1 MKLSDNAFQEFTD
14 SIVTARDDRDFERIA
29 ARVAARL
36 GFRWFA
42 YLKIVDGA
50 PKLISS
56 YPKSW
61 TSRYFDL
68 HYERLDPVI
77 QRARLDHDLFG
88 WTSGTAMPQ
97 GTKEQRRFF
106 EEAASFG
113 IRGGVTIPLRGGFG
127 GIAAFTLATDDRGLC
142 PERLITNSNDVLHL
156 IALYFHTHLAVRQS
170 RQAPLAAPVLS
181 PRERQ
186 CIAWAARGKTASDTA
201 VLMGISPRTVAF
213 HLENARHKLDATSIA
228 QCVAEALRRR
238 LLT

>member
-1 MKLSDNAFQEFTD
+1 MKRSDDAFQELVD
-14 SIVTARDDRDFERIA
+14 SIVTAHDDRDFERIA
-29 ARVAARL
+29 ARAAARL

-68 HYERLDPVI
+68 HYERLDPIV

-88 WTSGTAMPQ
+88 WTSGMAVPQ

-113 IRGGVTIPLRGGFG
+113 IQGGVTIPIRGGFG
-127 GIAAFTLATDDRGLC
+127 GMAAFTLASDDRGLR
-142 PERLITNSNDVLHL
+142 PEHLITSSRDVLHL
-156 IALYFHTHLAVRQS
+156 IGLYFHAHLAARQS
-170 RQAPLAAPVLS
+170 RQTPLADPVLS

-213 HLENARHKLDATSIA
+213 HLENARRKLDATSIA

>member
-1 MKLSDNAFQEFTD
+1 
-14 SIVTARDDRDFERIA
+14 
-29 ARVAARL
+29 
-36 GFRWFA
+36 
-42 YLKIVDGA
+42 
-50 PKLISS
+50 
-56 YPKSW
+56 
-61 TSRYFDL
+61 
-68 HYERLDPVI
+68 
-77 QRARLDHDLFG
+77 
-88 WTSGTAMPQ
+88 MPQ

-113 IRGGVTIPLRGGFG
+113 IQGGVTIPIHGGFG
-127 GIAAFTLATDDRGLC
+127 GIAAFTLATDDRSLC
-142 PERLITNSNDVLHL
+142 PERLVTSSRDVLHL
-156 IALYFHTHLAVRQS
+156 IGLYFHAHLAARQS
-170 RQAPLAAPVLS
+170 RQTPLADPVLS